1 MDGEQIK
8 LSRLLAI
15 QERGIAHNAIA
26 LALPPYRKIVS
37 GVTSALF
44 PVICEYIASAQ
55 VKRGRPGKNLA
66 GIPYI
71 KDVGIEKCCALAVS
85 ALVNNFSRPTSY
97 QSMAGKIGQV
107 ISYEWGILQ
116 EDPDTIEHINKS
128 MHKGSVTSRRYI
140 YLAQYIKKKYGRN
153 VQYIPALARNC
164 IGDLFLSHAL
174 QIKNFL
180 DTQKIKTSKHKTQT
194 LVMAHTNLI
203 EWVQHELENE
213 AHYNP
218 VALPHL
224 EPIPAKAETLL
235 KPQRGR
241 QIPESVVCEDS
252 LILKAANRLNHTGFR
267 VNVPQLE
274 FIHSLSRQ
282 GSGTL
287 GLPGHREPALA
298 PYLEG
303 ATEDQVHEVRKSRA
317 KTYADR
323 AIWRAKRSA
332 LLSHIG
338 LLQQYK
344 DKEVFFEV
352 EADFRGRLYPTAN
365 ILSYQGPDWIRSI
378 WKFSKG
384 EEIHPSNE
392 RWLFI
397 HAANCFG
404 LSRLSY
410 QHRVD
415 RMRGLLDQMRALV
428 ENPHENIGFLEQA
441 KEPFRFL
448 AAAREIIEYIDHGA
462 GYVSHLPVFID
473 ASSQGIQIY
482 SALLWDQELMKAS
495 NVIAP
500 MDEDTDPRDI
510 YQELADQVN
519 DEALTS
525 EDSAAAWLRRH
536 PVDRKTAKKVMML
549 IPYGGKLH
557 AAFKITREIPHI
569 PSDTSVWLAD
579 RLYKSSIDILWSI
592 VKFQHMAE
600 QAVYEQ
606 TKELGEPTFSWRS
619 PAGVKVTQRYTKQKT
634 NRIQTAIKGHL
645 YSYKIDRKTPD
656 YRKLSSSFVP
666 NFTHSIDSSLL
677 SRAVVYSSGLKDGKD
692 PRPICAI
699 HDSIGVLAANVDQMQ
714 LHLEG
719 AFIWAINEMHSEL
732 LRLKIPTIGT
742 PKFFGDRWKGPRV
755 PTDVNSEAPID
766 LSQYL
771 FS

>member
-1 MDGEQIK
+1 MDGQQIK

-26 LALPPYRKIVS
+26 LALPPYRKIVRA
-37 GVTSALF
+37 VTSAIV
-44 PVICEYIASAQ
+44 PTIYEYLEAAQ
-55 VKRGRPGKNLA
+55 LKRGRPGKNLA

-71 KDVGIEKCCALAVS
+71 KEVGIEKCCALAVS
-85 ALVNNFSRPTSY
+85 SLVNNFSRPTSY
-97 QSMAGKIGQV
+97 QSMAGKIGQA

-128 MHKGSVTSRRYI
+128 IHKGSVTSRRYI
-140 YLAQYIKKKYGRN
+140 YLAQYIRKKYGRN
-153 VQYIPALARNC
+153 VQYIPSLARNC

-174 QIKNFL
+174 QIRNFL
-180 DTQKIKTSKHKTQT
+180 ETQKIKTSKHKTQT
-194 LVMAHTNLI
+194 LVIAHTYLM
-203 EWVQHELENE
+203 EWIQHELEKE
-213 AHYNP
+213 SSDNP
-218 VALPHL
+218 VVLPHL
-224 EPIPAKAETLL
+224 EPIPASAATLI

-241 QIPESVVCEDS
+241 QLPESVVYDDS
-252 LILKAANRLNHTGFR
+252 LILQAANRLNHTGFR
-267 VNVPQLE
+267 VNIPQLE
-274 FIHSLSRQ
+274 FIQSLSRQ
-282 GSGTL
+282 GSETL
-287 GLPGHREPALA
+287 GLPGHRQPALA

-303 ATEDQVHEVRKSRA
+303 ATEDQIKEVRTSRA

-323 AIWRAKRSA
+323 ALWKSKRSA
-332 LLSHIG
+332 LLTHLG

-384 EEIHPSNE
+384 EEIHEENE

-415 RMRGLLDQMRALV
+415 RMRGLVDQMRALV

-448 AAAREIIEYIDHGA
+448 AAAREIIEYLDHGA
-462 GYVSHLPVFID
+462 GYVSQIPIFID

-482 SALLWDQELMKAS
+482 SALLWDQELMLAS
-495 NVIAP
+495 NAIAP
-500 MDEDTDPRDI
+500 VDEDTDPRDI
-510 YQELADQVN
+510 YQELADQVSY
-519 DEALTS
+519 EAMTS
-525 EDSAAAWLRRH
+525 DVAAAAWIRTH
-536 PVDRKTAKKVMML
+536 PVDRKTAKRIMML

-579 RLYKSSIDILWSI
+579 RLYKSSVDILWSI

-600 QAVYEQ
+600 QSVSEQ
-606 TKELGEPTFSWRS
+606 VRELGEPTFSWRS

-645 YSYKIDRKTPD
+645 YSYRMDKKTPD
-656 YRKLSSSFVP
+656 YRKLSSSFIP

-677 SRAVVYSSGLKDGKD
+677 SRAVVYSAGLRRGKD
-692 PRPICAI
+692 TRPICAI
-699 HDSIGVLAANVDQMQ
+699 HDSIGVLAAHVDQMQ
-714 LHLEG
+714 RHLEG
-719 AFIWAINEMHSEL
+719 AFVWSINEMHDEL
-732 LRLKIPTIGT
+732 LRLKIPICGT
-742 PKFFGDRWKGPRV
+742 PKFFGERGQGPRV
-755 PTDVNSEAPID
+755 PADVHTGAPRD